1 MMRLTLSVSLLLAGC
16 ANAPGVAPPAPQLA
30 KPAAHLMV
38 TPPALAEV
46 EPNATDIFDDD
57 TVCSAAYV
65 KETGKLVG
73 LQRWARRVTKD

>member
-1 MMRLTLSVSLLLAGC
+1 MRYAFLASLLLLAGC
-16 ANAPGVAPPAPQLA
+16 ANGPGVAPPAPQLA

-38 TPPALAEV
+38 APVALAEV
-46 EPNATDIFDDD
+46 EPNSTDLFDDD

-73 LQRWARRVTKD
+73 LQRYVRRVTKD